1 MVDYD
6 LLRINY
12 FQNDYPC
19 PYTLKNGGMILI
31 HPILVKDYSLYE
43 YYRQIMEIDKNS
55 INDFEVIQ
63 MSYLDFLVSMAFKEH
78 KEESSKLYGLLNLI
92 LKEKNILIVEK
103 DKKYHIVI
111 TDDEDNIKYIIKSKE
126 LEEIYKIT
134 CYQNDVNYE
143 DIRYSEDVKKAITD
157 YYSLKYK
164 NTHSPTLEEMK
175 AFVISKTGILIKEI
189 NEMSYR
195 NFFMVY
201 ESALGS
207 ETYIGQKIIQASE
220 KYKVDDFQHPLFTE
234 KKSKVD
240 EVFSADAEQFKN
252 KINSIN
258 G

>member
-1 MVDYD
+1 MIDYE

-19 PYTLKNGGMILI
+19 PYKLRNGGTILI

-55 INDFEVIQ
+55 INDFEIIQ
-63 MSYLDFLVSMAFKEH
+63 MSYLDFLVGMVFKEH
-78 KEESSKLYGLLNLI
+78 KEESSKLHGLLNLV
-92 LKEKNILIVEK
+92 LKEENILIVEK

-143 DIRYSEDVKKAITD
+143 DIRYSEDVKKTIND

-240 EVFSADAEQFKN
+240 EVFSTDSEQFKN
-252 KINSIN
+252 KINNIN

>member
-1 MVDYD
+1 MVDYE

-19 PYTLKNGGMILI
+19 PYTLKNGGDILI
-31 HPILVKDYSLYE
+31 YPILVKDYSLYE
-43 YYRQIMEIDKNS
+43 YYKQIMELDKNS
-55 INDFEVIQ
+55 INDIEIIQ
-63 MSYLDFLVSMAFKEH
+63 MSYLDFLVKIVFTQN
-78 KEESSKLYGLLNLI
+78 KEESSKLYGMLSIL
-92 LKEKNILIVEK
+92 LKEENNLIVEK

-126 LEEIYKIT
+126 LEEIYKIS
-134 CYQNDVNYE
+134 CYQNDINYE
-143 DIRYSEDVKKAITD
+143 DIRYSEDVKQAIND
-157 YYSLKYK
+157 YYTLKYK
-164 NTHSPTLEEMK
+164 NSHAPTLEEMK
-175 AFVISKTGILIKEI
+175 AFVTSKIGVLMKDL
-189 NEMSYR
+189 NEMTYR

-207 ETYIGQKIIQASE
+207 EMYIGQKIIQASE
-220 KYKVDDFQHPLFTE
+220 KYKVDDFKHPLFTE

-240 EVFSADAEQFKN
+240 EVFSTDSEQFKN

>member
-1 MVDYD
+1 MVDYE

-19 PYTLKNGGMILI
+19 PYTLKNGGTILI

-55 INDFEVIQ
+55 INDFEIIQ
-63 MSYLDFLVSMAFKEH
+63 MSYLDFLVGMVFKEH

-92 LKEKNILIVEK
+92 LKEENILIVEK

-143 DIRYSEDVKKAITD
+143 DIRYSEDVKKAIND

-240 EVFSADAEQFKN
+240 EVFSTDAEQFKN
-252 KINSIN
+252 KINNIN

>member
-1 MVDYD
+1 MVDYE

-19 PYTLKNGGMILI
+19 PYTLKNGGDILI
-31 HPILVKDYSLYE
+31 YPILVKDYSLYE
-43 YYRQIMEIDKNS
+43 YYKQIMELDKNS
-55 INDFEVIQ
+55 INDIEIIQ
-63 MSYLDFLVSMAFKEH
+63 MSYLDFLVGMVFKEH

-92 LKEKNILIVEK
+92 LKEENILIVEK

-111 TDDEDNIKYIIKSKE
+111 ADDEDNIKYIIKSKE
-126 LEEIYKIT
+126 LEEIYKIS
-134 CYQNDVNYE
+134 CYQNDINYE
-143 DIRYSEDVKKAITD
+143 DIRYSEDVKQAIND
-157 YYSLKYK
+157 YYTLKYK
-164 NTHSPTLEEMK
+164 NSHSPTLEEMK
-175 AFVISKTGILIKEI
+175 AFVTSKIGVLMKDL

-207 ETYIGQKIIQASE
+207 EMYIGQKIIQASE

-234 KKSKVD
+234 KKNKLD
-240 EVFSADAEQFKN
+240 EVFSTDAEQFTN
-252 KINSIN
+252 KINNIN